1 MTRYALL
8 IAIIFSLLACRKYD
22 EGPAFSLRSKKQ
34 RLANVWKIET
44 YLVNGEDKTSTIDS
58 MYLTFEFR
66 KDGAYQELMSHS
78 HMYYIDTG
86 RWKFIEDK
94 EAIEIYRTND
104 TITWQITRLEEKELW
119 AIYTP
124 LSFFRFEY
132 HLKPV
137 E

>member
-1 MTRYALL
+1 MIRTILVAAALL
-8 IAIIFSLLACRKYD
+8 TLLSCRKYD

-34 RLANVWKIET
+34 RVANVWEIET

-58 MYLTFEFR
+58 MFLTFEFR

-78 HMYYIDTG
+78 HMYYIDNG
-86 RWKFIEDK
+86 SWRFIEDK
-94 EAIEIYRTND
+94 EAIEIYRMND
-104 TITWQITRLEEKELW
+104 TITWQITRLEEKRLW
-119 AIYTP
+119 AVYTP

-132 HLKPV
+132 RLKPV